1 MKTAEQFIT
10 FGQGNVEAL
19 VKSGQIVATGLQDL
33 SKQVAANAQAA
44 LDDSMSTFR
53 AMTSVKSFKE
63 AMELQ
68 ASFLRTSFEKAM
80 SQTGALTEASFRLTE
95 QAMQPL
101 AGRMSIAAEGFKAA

>member
-19 VKSGQIVATGLQDL
+19 VKSGQIVATGMQDL

-44 LDDSMSTFR
+44 VEESISTFR

-68 ASFLRTSFEKAM
+68 QSFARSAFQKAM
-80 SQTGALTEASFRLTE
+80 SQTSALTEASFKLAE
-95 QAMQPL
+95 QAVQPL
-101 AGRMSIAAEGFKAA
+101 AGRMTIGNDTFKTV